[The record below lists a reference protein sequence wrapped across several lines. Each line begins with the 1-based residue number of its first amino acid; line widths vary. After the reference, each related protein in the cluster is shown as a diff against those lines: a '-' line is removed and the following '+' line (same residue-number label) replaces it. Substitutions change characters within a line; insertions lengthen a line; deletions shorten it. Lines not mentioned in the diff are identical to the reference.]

1 MNNIQDNPAR
11 VAPPEPPKGFSI
23 DEAKFDLI
31 ENYLDS
37 DVDVD
42 VDYGAFHECLE
53 TYIVENCLIHYWM
66 RKMYTRNADEV
77 QLDMQ
82 DILNSVVSN
91 YVEITL

>member
-1 MNNIQDNPAR
+1 MNNIPDNPAR

-31 ENYLDS
+31 EAYLDS
-37 DVDVD
+37 DVDD
-42 VDYGAFHECLE
+42 GAFHEHLE
-53 TYIVENCLIHYWM
+53 TYIVENGLIHHWM

-82 DILNSVVSN
+82 DVLNWVVSN
-91 YVEITL
+91 YVERTL

>member
-1 MNNIQDNPAR
+1 MNNIPDNPAR

-31 ENYLDS
+31 EAYLDS
-37 DVDVD
+37 DVND
-42 VDYGAFHECLE
+42 GAFHEYLE
-53 TYIVENCLIHYWM
+53 TYIVENCLIHHWM

-82 DILNSVVSN
+82 DILSSVVFN
-91 YVEITL
+91 YVERTL